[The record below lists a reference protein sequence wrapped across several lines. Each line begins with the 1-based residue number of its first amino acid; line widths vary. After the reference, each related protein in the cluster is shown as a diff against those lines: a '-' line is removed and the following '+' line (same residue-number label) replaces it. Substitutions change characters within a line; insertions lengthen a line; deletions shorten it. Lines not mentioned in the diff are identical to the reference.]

1 MNNKIGIIGAAINA
15 LTVYLFP
22 SQLEYYLLFILLKIR
37 KNNMAS
43 TLDYLEYVLEL
54 LNDFEDITYKKMMG
68 EFLLYKNSIIFGGI
82 YDNRF
87 LIKKNPILDK
97 YNLKEEIPYQGAK
110 PMFLLDI
117 INQKEKILMK
127 YIMEINIVISLI

>member
-1 MNNKIGIIGAAINA
+1 
-15 LTVYLFP
+15 
-22 SQLEYYLLFILLKIR
+22 
-37 KNNMAS
+37 MAS
-43 TLDYLEYVLEL
+43 TLDYLEYVLDL
-54 LNDFEDITYKKMMG
+54 LNDFKDITYKKMMG

-110 PMFLLDI
+110 PMLLLDI
-117 INQKEKILMK
+117 DDKELIKEIIEKI
-127 YIMEINIVISLI
+127 